1 MDKGLVTALV
11 ILSLTVPVVAVFRS
25 LRIPSILAYL
35 AIGAI
40 AGPYQLGLVQPHE
53 QLYQLAEI
61 GVVFL
66 MFSIGLEFNFARFM
80 SIRSL
85 VFGMGLAQVV
95 LTMTAV
101 MLIGLTFGLSWQG
114 GLALGGAMAMS
125 STAIIGRLISERL
138 ETHSPHGRQ
147 VMGVLLFQDIAVVPL
162 LILIPSLA
170 TQQGNL
176 WLELGRALGK
186 AALVLFAIF
195 FIGQKLVQPLFNLIA
210 RRHSTELFMLN
221 VLWVV
226 LGMAALT
233 QMAGLSLAL
242 GAFLGG
248 MLISETM
255 YRHQVES
262 DIRPFRDILLGLFF
276 ITIGMELHVFNI
288 WRNLGEVLAILAA
301 LVVGKA
307 LIVALLSLALRSN
320 PVTAFRAGLQ
330 LSFAGEFGFVL
341 LGQAGD
347 LQLLSPHAMQTTLA
361 AMLISMMLGPVL
373 IHKSRRL
380 VKLILGH
387 GAWASKANLD
397 DVSAQA
403 EKQSDHVI
411 ICGYGRTGRNLAGF
425 LARESIPYLV
435 LELDG
440 MLATR
445 AEDNGKHVIYGDAG
459 KKEILAA
466 AGVQRA
472 RAVVI
477 THNDFSSGMRTLNQV
492 RELNPGLPVIVRAVD
507 DSRLDQYRK
516 AGATEVVPEVLE
528 SSLML
533 ATQTLLL
540 SGVDKDKVD
549 KAVERVR
556 AERYSLLRT

>member
-1 MDKGLVTALV
+1 MTRVSA
-11 ILSLTVPVVAVFRS
+11 S
-25 LRIPSILAYL
+25 
-35 AIGAI
+35 
-40 AGPYQLGLVQPHE
+40 
-53 QLYQLAEI
+53 
-61 GVVFL
+61 
-66 MFSIGLEFNFARFM
+66 
-80 SIRSL
+80 
-85 VFGMGLAQVV
+85 V
-95 LTMTAV
+95 L
-101 MLIGLTFGLSWQG
+101 
-114 GLALGGAMAMS
+114 
-125 STAIIGRLISERL
+125 
-138 ETHSPHGRQ
+138 
-147 VMGVLLFQDIAVVPL
+147 
-162 LILIPSLA
+162 
-170 TQQGNL
+170 
-176 WLELGRALGK
+176 
-186 AALVLFAIF
+186 
-195 FIGQKLVQPLFNLIA
+195 
-210 RRHSTELFMLN
+210 
-221 VLWVV
+221 V

-276 ITIGMELHVFNI
+276 ITIGMQLDIPNI
-288 WRNLGEVLAILAA
+288 WHNLGEVLAILAA

-307 LIVALLSLALRSN
+307 LIVSLLSLALRSN

-330 LSFAGEFGFVL
+330 LAFAGEFGFVL

-347 LQLLSPHAMQTTLA
+347 LKLLTPHLMQSTLA
-361 AMLISMMLGPVL
+361 AMLISMMLGPLLV
-373 IHKSRRL
+373 HKSRRL

-387 GAWASKANLD
+387 TAWASKANLD
-397 DVSAQA
+397 DVKA
-403 EKQSDHVI
+403 ESESYADHVI
-411 ICGYGRTGRNLAGF
+411 ICGFGRTGRKLASF
-425 LARESIPYLV
+425 LNGEKIPYLV
-435 LELDG
+435 LELDS
-440 MLATR
+440 MLTSR
-445 AEDNGKHVIYGDAG
+445 AEDTGKRVIYGDAG

-466 AGVQRA
+466 AGVKRA

-507 DSRLDQYRK
+507 DSRLEQYRN

-540 SGVDKDKVD
+540 SGVEREKVD
-549 KAVERVR
+549 EAVRRAR